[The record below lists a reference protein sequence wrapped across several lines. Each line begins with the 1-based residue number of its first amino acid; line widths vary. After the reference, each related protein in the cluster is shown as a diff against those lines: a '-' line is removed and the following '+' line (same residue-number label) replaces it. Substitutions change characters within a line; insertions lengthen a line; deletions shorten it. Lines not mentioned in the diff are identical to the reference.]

1 MLAERRLGRPRHATV
16 VAYLALFVALGGTAY
31 AANEWTG
38 DNIVDESLTGA
49 DILGAAGTAVTPAVN
64 GSITSDDVSGQPAD
78 PSNGTLFVDG
88 TLTTSDIK
96 DHSLK
101 RADLAG
107 GLIGNTELSADSVTG
122 AKVLNG
128 SLAGAD
134 LAAGSIGAAQL
145 GPDSVGGGN
154 VADGSLGG
162 ADLAPGSIGA
172 TQLGP
177 DSVGG
182 GNVADG
188 SLGGADL
195 APGSIGATQLG
206 PNSVAGGNVTDE
218 SLGSA
223 DIGPSAVGSSE
234 IATDAVGPT
243 EVQDNAID
251 GGEIVDNS
259 LHDTDLA
266 PNSVTSSELKADAV
280 DSGKIANG
288 SVTLADIKGVDIAG
302 TVNFSAGAVA
312 AGACRDFVLTTT
324 GTKVNEAVLIS
335 VKGPLDQGILFYG
348 VRVAVAD
355 QTIMKFCNFTGASS
369 PAITSLPIR
378 VVTFS

>member
-1 MLAERRLGRPRHATV
+1 MLAERRLRGPRHATV

-49 DILGAAGTAVTPAVN
+49 DILGAAGTAGTPAVN
-64 GSITSDDVSGQPAD
+64 GSITSDDIAGQAANPA
-78 PSNGTLFVDG
+78 NGTLFVDG

-122 AKVLNG
+122 AKVL
-128 SLAGAD
+128 
-134 LAAGSIGAAQL
+134 
-145 GPDSVGGGN
+145 
-154 VADGSLGG
+154 DGSLGG
-162 ADLAPGSIGA
+162 ADLAAGSIGA

-182 GNVADG
+182 GNV
-188 SLGGADL
+188 
-195 APGSIGATQLG
+195 
-206 PNSVAGGNVTDE
+206 TDN

-223 DIGPSAVGSSE
+223 DIGPSAIGSSE

-251 GGEIVDNS
+251 SGEIADNS
-259 LHDTDLA
+259 LHDVDLA

-280 DSGKIANG
+280 DSSKIANG
-288 SVTLADIKGVDIAG
+288 SVTLADIKGVDISGSVTFA
-302 TVNFSAGAVA
+302 AGAVG
-312 AGACRDFVLTTT
+312 AGACRDFALTTT
-324 GTKVNEAVLIS
+324 GTKVNEAVVIS
-335 VKGPLDQGILFYG
+335 LRGPLAEGMLFYG

-355 QTIMKFCNFTGASS
+355 QAIMKVCNFTGASS
-369 PAITSLPIR
+369 PAITSLPVR